1 MKWWKWLLDY
11 FTPASLREEPELAY
25 HARLVAG
32 VALLGC
38 VFGTSYATFY
48 FIIGHLRGA
57 WIIVVCTTAMITVP
71 WLMRAT
77 GWVRLAGCLHAFIW
91 TLGFSGLAL
100 VEGGVHGHA
109 IAWLA
114 SGVPLLALLIL
125 DLPTALLWCAITFLA
140 TLSFCALELFHIR
153 LPLGYPAQWHS
164 LVTAVGYAGFA
175 LFLTLLGIL
184 FETSRKEAFKG
195 MQAAFR
201 QSLEDNEAKH
211 VAEGANRAK
220 DEFIAVLSH
229 ELRTPLTP
237 ILMITASMDDNEH
250 LPSDLREDIRV
261 VRQNVELEARL
272 IDDLLD
278 LTRVVHGKYSLRTE
292 TVDLHELIGRTLGIV
307 QEAAARK
314 DLHLRAELR
323 ADRATARADPARL
336 QQVFWNLLNNAIKFT
351 ANGGEVE
358 IRTCNS
364 GTNALTVEVRDT
376 GVGIPPE
383 SVSKIFRPFEQ
394 GALGGN
400 HRYGGLGLGLAISKA
415 IVELHGGQISAS
427 SAGVNLGSM
436 FTIDLPVVQTVQI
449 NGRGD
454 HAPLRETVIPQHILL
469 VEDNDATRNILARL
483 LSRDGHNVQ
492 TAGTCAAAIEEAHHQ
507 PPDSPFQILVSDLG
521 LPDGSGLSLVRE
533 VKAELPAIKA
543 IALSGYG
550 TEEDVLRSM
559 EAGFHTH
566 LTKPI
571 TIEALR
577 QALAA

>member
-125 DLPTALLWCAITFLA
+125 DLPTALLWCA
-140 TLSFCALELFHIR
+140 
-153 LPLGYPAQWHS
+153 
-164 LVTAVGYAGFA
+164 
-175 LFLTLLGIL
+175 
-184 FETSRKEAFKG
+184 